1 MKRIKTLTLLGTLL
15 AATLPMMAATCGAK
29 IEESKNPQPKPAT
42 PPSTTG
48 DIPSKPIVPPA
59 QPIEPIQPT
68 PLNPDPQTQP
78 EPSKPV
84 VTDDNT
90 LGGTVNGISINAY
103 KTIIPLLDINSNM
116 TASQVFE
123 KINGKLFEN
132 EDYKLQNVK
141 VVEFNDKKGTLDF
154 TLKGTYKGKR
164 LDNVT
169 LHISHLYVIE
179 GTDFGSLKI
188 EWNLEKLMSEQKN
201 PDYLLNKKADE
212 VIPYLKNLELLLNN
226 KIINVLTNSSFKINT
241 FNISKNGTK
250 FNAFISI
257 SYLPQSMS
265 NGKITPIGSI
275 GVYNR
280 TYDNLAGLNYSAQEY
295 LSYVLNN
302 HVKLIDNIDHNYYP
316 SFFAAKNAQGVNYW
330 THFFEID
337 PKFEMWNGQPIQ
349 FECKYYPNDLT
360 GELFV
365 IVSLKYDADNGSEV
379 ITYGNKE
386 FKITGFN
393 KISSEYIKKNFYIVP
408 DSFKFIDRK
417 PYRDLVTTITSLPET
432 EVGTFKISNQNELIK
447 YLGPVGGDN
456 YIIARQVTQNGEEIL
471 ELISNN
477 YIKLNFKH
485 KSLQDWNI
493 KPEEGLLNGNLFKIS
508 QIVLKTTSLSNF
520 EIQYIN
526 SDNSK
531 ISFRWNYV
539 LEFEVQSATSF
550 NGSTTMLEIPLWSQ
564 LTSLKNQIK

>member
-1 MKRIKTLTLLGTLL
+1 MKRIKAFTLLGSLL
-15 AATLPMMAATCGAK
+15 VATLPMMAATCGAK
-29 IEESKNPQPKPAT
+29 KEESKNSQPKPDT
-42 PPSTTG
+42 PPSTAGGTS
-48 DIPSKPIVPPA
+48 SKPIVPPA
-59 QPIEPIQPT
+59 QPIKPT

-78 EPSKPV
+78 EPTEPV
-84 VTDDNT
+84 TIDDST
-90 LGGTVNGISINAY
+90 LGGTVNGISIDAY

-132 EDYKLQNVK
+132 EDYKIQNVK
-141 VVEFNDKKGTLDF
+141 VVQFDDKKGTLDF

-169 LHISHLYVIE
+169 LHISHLYVIN

-201 PDYLLNKKADE
+201 PDFLLNKKPDE

-226 KIINVLTNSSFKINT
+226 KIINVLTNSSFKIDT
-241 FNISKNGTK
+241 FNISKSGTK

-257 SYLPQSMS
+257 SYLPQSML
-265 NGKITPIGSI
+265 NGNITQIGKIS
-275 GVYNR
+275 VYNR

-337 PKFEMWNGQPIQ
+337 PKFEVWNGHPIQ

-365 IVSLKYDADNGSEV
+365 IVSLKYDADNGSEI
-379 ITYGNKE
+379 ITYGNRE

-393 KISSEYIKKNFYIVP
+393 KISSDYIEKNFYIVP

-417 PYRDLVTTITSLPET
+417 PYRNLVTTITSLPEK
-432 EVGTFKISNQNELIK
+432 EVSTFKISKQNELMK
-447 YLGPVGGDN
+447 YLGAVGSDN
-456 YIIARQVTQNGEEIL
+456 YIIARQVTQNGEELL
-471 ELISNN
+471 ELDSNN

-493 KPEEGLLNGNLFKIS
+493 KPEEGILNGDLFKIS
-508 QIVLKTTSLSNF
+508 RIVLKSTSLSNF
-520 EIQYIN
+520 KVQYTNTENSRIN
-526 SDNSK
+526 
-531 ISFRWNYV
+531 FTWNYV

-550 NGSTTMLEIPLWSQ
+550 NDSTTMLEIPLSSQ
-564 LTSLKNQIK
+564 LFSLKNQIN